1 MRGMSGRSRD
11 LVWLGAVTFVGGL
24 AAMLPLAAP
33 VRVLGGLSAALPFAV
48 FLWSLTDSGAPWIVY
63 YLRHTRPGDGPRV
76 IYVGM
81 TGPRADG
88 PASVAERIAE
98 HVEHDVEDR
107 PWKRLIEP
115 GNSTVAR
122 RCWTR
127 RGALLSERRRIRAL
141 SAAAAFRLTP
151 PLRNDVHNRRRVWPV
166 LSVLWLA
173 VESRIVPG
181 ACWHRTARWV
191 PVDDM
196 PADDDPD
203 AEVVERAPVYV
214 PDDDEVGFFEATAA
228 QLRARAEHPS
238 ASTSGPTD
246 DGVDAAFAA
255 LTAGWDAPTGFDVA
269 DVASAGGTCDM
280 PADGSPDYVRGAD
293 LSPDVAR
300 SDTPTT
306 AGDTDGQVDASG
318 DPAETAQNGATGSPG
333 GGSGIVGADE
343 GASGSGERTGGGD
356 TASKEC
362 KVAGCRL
369 AVARRGMCVAHVREY
384 EAEQRRKQRGKD
396 KDGDQ

>member
-33 VRVLGGLSAALPFAV
+33 VRVLGGLSAALPFVV

-63 YLRHTRPGDGPRV
+63 YLRSSRHPDGPRV
-76 IYVGM
+76 IYVGV

-127 RGALLSERRRIRAL
+127 RGALWSERRRIRAL

-151 PLRNDVHNRRRVWPV
+151 PLRNDVHNRRRVRPV

-196 PADDDPD
+196 PAADEPD

-214 PDDDEVGFFEATAA
+214 PDDDEFGFFEATAA

-246 DGVDAAFAA
+246 DEVDAAFAA
-255 LTAGWDAPTGFDVA
+255 LTAGWDADP
-269 DVASAGGTCDM
+269 DVASTDVPLVDIDVSAGDGD
-280 PADGSPDYVRGAD
+280 PLRGPLELVEADGGQPVDTSG
-293 LSPDVAR
+293 DV
-300 SDTPTT
+300 D
-306 AGDTDGQVDASG
+306 GDGDASR
-318 DPAETAQNGATGSPG
+318 DARETPEN
-333 GGSGIVGADE
+333 
-343 GASGSGERTGGGD
+343 GASGPSGGGPD
-356 TASKEC
+356 TSVRDGGRKRSGGRPAGR
-362 KVAGCRL
+362 KVCVEQGCEIE
-369 AVARRGMCVAHVREY
+369 AVRYSRCADHARAWDRERK
-384 EAEQRRKQRGKD
+384 RRKRQNDDNGE
-396 KDGDQ
+396 GN

>member
-81 TGPRADG
+81 TGPRAGG

-151 PLRNDVHNRRRVWPV
+151 PLRNDVHNRRRVRPV

-191 PVDDM
+191 PVGDV
-196 PADDDPD
+196 PVADDPMPRSSS
-203 AEVVERAPVYV
+203 VVRRMCRTMTSS
-214 PDDDEVGFFEATAA
+214 GS
-228 QLRARAEHPS
+228 LRRRLRSCELEPS
-238 ASTSGPTD
+238 TRRRRPS
-246 DGVDAAFAA
+246 
-255 LTAGWDAPTGFDVA
+255 
-269 DVASAGGTCDM
+269 
-280 PADGSPDYVRGAD
+280 R
-293 LSPDVAR
+293 
-300 SDTPTT
+300 PTT
-306 AGDTDGQVDASG
+306 RST
-318 DPAETAQNGATGSPG
+318 
-333 GGSGIVGADE
+333 
-343 GASGSGERTGGGD
+343 
-356 TASKEC
+356 
-362 KVAGCRL
+362 
-369 AVARRGMCVAHVREY
+369 RRS
-384 EAEQRRKQRGKD
+384 RR
-396 KDGDQ
+396 